1 VNAGIRR
8 QEGATL
14 VIALIML
21 AVMAL
26 LAVSTLST
34 TNMNLKVVGNMQW
47 RGEALYAAQQ
57 AIETV
62 ISTPLFIANPENA
75 VLNPCGAAN
84 TLCTDLNGDGT
95 PEYITRLNPAPACVS
110 VKAIKESELNLS
122 SAEDLSCS
130 AGQAQQLGVAHVAS
144 GDSLCA
150 DTAWDIT
157 AETSSTF
164 SRTKVTVTQGV
175 AVRVSAVDAE
185 ALCGAYGSGVFSGGG
200 QPPPPVVGKAHVDG
214 SQVMVKTS
222 GIQRSRN
229 ARLPIG
235 AQSVRPVITQKRRRT
250 YWYTHGDD

>member
-1 VNAGIRR
+1 MNAGIHRH
-8 QEGATL
+8 EGATL

-47 RGEALYAAQQ
+47 RDEALNASQQ

-62 ISTPLFIANPENA
+62 ISTPLFIANPEDA

-122 SAEDLSCS
+122 SVEDLSCS
-130 AGQAQQLGVAHVAS
+130 AGQAKQFGVAS

-164 SRTKVTVTQGV
+164 SGTKVTVTQGI
-175 AVRVSAVDAE
+175 AVRVSAVDAQ
-185 ALCGAYGSGVFSGGG
+185 ALCGANGSGVPRGGG
-200 QPPPPVVGKAHVDG
+200 LPPPPVVGKAHVDG
-214 SQVMVKTS
+214 SQAMGKTG
-222 GIQRSRN
+222 GIQRSRG
-229 ARLPIG
+229 ARLPVG

-250 YWYTHGDD
+250 YWYTHGDQ